1 MSRRLISR
9 ISIDAIAAV
18 ALLAA
23 PLRADIWPET
33 WHGSSRTKLQAAPI
47 EDRMLWVEYAGDAS
61 ESAEYNGP
69 VGKFTATAW
78 RLKDSTSALA
88 WYQSIRAANCTPN
101 FAVALVCTTPGSVT
115 MAHQNYVLRFEG
127 WRPLERE
134 LAELF
139 PQLPR
144 LRSGGGLP
152 LLPGYLPEPNR
163 IRNSER
169 YLLGV
174 HSLQKF
180 APSIPATLAGFED
193 GAEAQ
198 MGSFQTTA
206 GVVPIVVFSYITP
219 QQAQIKVKEFEKQA
233 GWVMRRSGP
242 LIGLI
247 PGGVDRKL
255 AESLLGGM
263 EYKAKITLSTPGKLP
278 PMPNV
283 AGMLVAIFE
292 LTGVLLVSCVGGG
305 MLFAGLW
312 FYLRKRQFDKD
323 GTDATIT
330 VIHLQD
336 G

>member
-1 MSRRLISR
+1 MGL
-9 ISIDAIAAV
+9 A

-23 PLRADIWPET
+23 SPAALRAEIWPET
-33 WHGSSRTKLQAAPI
+33 WHGSNRTKLQTTPI
-47 EDRMLWVEYAGDAS
+47 DDRMLWVEYAGDTS
-61 ESAEYNGP
+61 ETAEYDGP
-69 VGKFTATAW
+69 VGKFSATAW
-78 RLKDSTSALA
+78 RLKDATSALA
-88 WYQSIRAANCTPN
+88 WYQAIRASNCIPN
-101 FAVALVCTTPGSVT
+101 QAVPLVCTTPGSVT

-127 WRPLERE
+127 WRPLDKE
-134 LAELF
+134 LAELM

-144 LRSGGGLP
+144 VRSGGGLP
-152 LLPGYLPEPNR
+152 LLPGYLPEQNR

-219 QQAQIKVKEFEKQA
+219 QQAQMKVKEFEKQA
-233 GWVMRRSGP
+233 GWMLRRSGP
-242 LIGLI
+242 LIALI
-247 PGGVDRKL
+247 PGGVDQKL
-255 AESLLGGM
+255 ADSLLRGI

-305 MLFAGLW
+305 ILFAGLW